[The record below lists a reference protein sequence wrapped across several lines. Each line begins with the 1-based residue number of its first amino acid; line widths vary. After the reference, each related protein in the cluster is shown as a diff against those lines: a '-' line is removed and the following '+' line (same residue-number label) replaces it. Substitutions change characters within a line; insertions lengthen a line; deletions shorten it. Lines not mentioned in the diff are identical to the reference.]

1 MSDRPGKSK
10 LRYAHRGR
18 SALYVGLA
26 SFVAVQ
32 LLLSAAMDFG
42 DTTLRDPLWG
52 RKLALLR
59 SRMAAEPDRPLVI
72 ILGSSRAAL
81 GLRLENLPALEPTS
95 EPTPIV
101 FNLGIMGA
109 GPVHELM
116 FLHRL
121 LAEGIR
127 PKRILLEIHPLLL
140 HEDPGFG
147 ELAVLNVN
155 RLDWADLGVLG
166 RYVYDPAKMYRQ
178 WAGSRLLPCLSHR
191 VLYQMQFAPAWLEPV
206 YRNDY
211 LVMTKLDRS
220 GWTPHFRET
229 VNSVEYQQCLELSVT
244 SYEPAFNHYH
254 ITQLPD
260 RAVREIL
267 EICAREQIAAGLFL
281 MPEAADFQS
290 AYTAE
295 ARRNLDDYLAVL
307 HRDYGVPV
315 FDVTNGAADAD
326 FADGHHLLPPGAA
339 AFAARF
345 EHEVLQPFL
354 APDAGAPGSL
364 ADDDRAAG
372 ELAKRPAPSSEI
384 ILQR

>member
-1 MSDRPGKSK
+1 MSDRSGKPK

-32 LLLSAAMDFG
+32 LLLSCAMDYA

-52 RKLALLR
+52 RKLVLLR
-59 SRMAAEPDRPLVI
+59 SRMAAEPERPLIV

-81 GLRLENLPALEPTS
+81 GLRLEDLPALELADG
-95 EPTPIV
+95 PTPIV

-127 PKRILLEIHPLLL
+127 PQRILLEIHPLLL

-155 RLDWADLGVLG
+155 RLDWSDLGVLG
-166 RYVYDPAKMYRQ
+166 RFVYDPAKMYRQ
-178 WAGSRLLPCLSHR
+178 WVRSRLLPCLSHR
-191 VLYQMQFAPAWLEPV
+191 VLYQMQFAPRWLEPV

-211 LVMTKLDRS
+211 LVMTRLDRS

-229 VNSVEYQQCLELSVT
+229 VNSVEYRQCLELSVT
-244 SYEPAFNHYH
+244 SYEPAFNQYC

-267 EICAREQIAAGLFL
+267 EICNRKQIAAGLFL

-295 ARRNLDDYLAVL
+295 ARRKLDDYLALL
-307 HRDYGVPV
+307 HSEYGVPV

-339 AFAARF
+339 AFASRF
-345 EHEVLQPFL
+345 ERDVLQPFL
-354 APDAGAPGSL
+354 AGDARAPGSL
-364 ADDDRAAG
+364 ADEDRTAG
-372 ELAKRPAPSSEI
+372 ELAKRPARSSEI
-384 ILQR
+384 IQQR